1 VNFIEIFKK
10 SILISHLMLIRIIR
24 IQGSIR
30 IIFLGIEWIR
40 YYLRR
45 VLYMC
50 VCVCVCVMR
59 KSSERERERE
69 KWRLIKIHG
78 T

>member
-1 VNFIEIFKK
+1 
-10 SILISHLMLIRIIR
+10 MLIRIIR

-45 VLYMC
+45 VLY
-50 VCVCVCVMR
+50 VCVMR
-59 KSSERERERE
+59 KSRERERER
-69 KWRLIKIHG
+69 KG
-78 T
+78 D